1 MGDDN
6 VFQLKQP
13 TEFVADALTDLLKT
27 GARQLIAEAIKKE
40 LAQLLETHKE
50 NCLEDGRQAVIRN
63 GYLPERDVQTG
74 IGPVKVQLPK
84 VRDRSG
90 NGVKFNSKLIPPYLK
105 RSKHMESFI
114 PWLYLRGIS
123 TGDFHES
130 LSVLFGEQAKGLSPV
145 MPLLNQA
152 DFKRVLLANC

>member
-1 MGDDN
+1 MRDDN

-13 TEFVADALTDLLKT
+13 AEFVADALTDLLKT

-40 LAQLLETHKE
+40 LAELLETHKE

-90 NGVKFNSKLIPPYLK
+90 NGVKFNSKLYPTLPETL
-105 RSKHMESFI
+105 
-114 PWLYLRGIS
+114 
-123 TGDFHES
+123 
-130 LSVLFGEQAKGLSPV
+130 
-145 MPLLNQA
+145 
-152 DFKRVLLANC
+152 